1 MRTSRRF
8 LLGVVVVAWFT
19 GCDDYLTTQPQTI
32 LTDDQ
37 VWTDPRMILSVIA
50 DIYSRLPE
58 YEQLDTGHG
67 VFTSYDDAIWSGNT
81 TGDAVN
87 QLTSYDGAT
96 WSFWDYTIIRDINL
110 AIASIQAAQTP
121 ILTPEVKTQLVAELR
136 FQRAYVYFQMV
147 RAMGGVPL
155 VTEQMIYDFS
165 GDPSYLQLPR
175 ATEAAVYDFI
185 GSEMDAIV
193 DQLGNASS
201 QTRANRFTALALK
214 SRAMLYAGSLAR
226 HNNEMAGPITL
237 AGGEVGI
244 PAARAADYYR
254 KSLEASRAILTS
266 GRYTLR
272 RTNSNLGLNFYQ
284 AVSVKAGNTEVIW
297 AKDYAAGQG
306 SRHYFT
312 VAVMPRSLR
321 LDAVA
326 TLAGASITPTLQLV
340 EAFDYLDGSPGQL
353 RGVGTG
359 SNTAAGQA
367 GWVFYDNPED
377 IFANKDARLFGT
389 VLYPN
394 VTARGSRLDIQA
406 GVYVWNQTTGK
417 YDRTQGSRDSNY
429 TDSQGRVWRL
439 TGSDGPVGVEQHVT
453 STGFYLRKYLDET
466 QAAGTGAVGS
476 DMWWVRFRLGEI
488 YLNAAEA
495 AFELGETG
503 EALGYINTLR
513 ERAGF
518 RPNSLTSLTRDRI
531 RNERRVEL
539 AFEGHRLWDLKRWRI
554 AHLLW
559 DGSANSAT
567 AYMDVLWPYR
577 VIRPGHSSDGKW
589 VYDKFRALRQTA
601 PRYFQMF
608 NYYSSIP
615 AAARSNNR
623 KLIENPG
630 L

>member
-1 MRTSRRF
+1 MRTSKR
-8 LLGVVVVAWFT
+8 LLLWIGVVTAIAS
-19 GCDDYLTTQPQTI
+19 CDRYLTTEPQTI
-32 LTDDQ
+32 LTDEQ
-37 VWTDPRMILSVIA
+37 VWNDPRMILSVIA

-58 YEQLDTGHG
+58 YEQLDTGHE
-67 VFTSYDDAIWSGNT
+67 VFTAYDDALWSGST
-81 TGDAVN
+81 TGDAAN
-87 QLTSYDGAT
+87 QLVTYAGTT
-96 WSFWDYTIIRDINL
+96 WSFWDYNIVRDINL
-110 AIASIQAAQTP
+110 AIASIEAAQVP
-121 ILTPEVKTQLVAELR
+121 ILTAAIKAQFIAELR

-155 VTEQMIYDFS
+155 ITEQMIYDFS
-165 GDPSYLQLPR
+165 GDPSYLQVPR

-185 GSEMDAIV
+185 GNEVDAIV

-201 QTRANRFTALALK
+201 VTRANRFTALALK

-237 AGGEVGI
+237 SGGEVGI
-244 PAARAADYYR
+244 PAARAAEYYR

-266 GRYTLR
+266 GRYSLR
-272 RTNSNLGLNFYQ
+272 RTTTNHGLNFYQ
-284 AVSVKAGNTEVIW
+284 AVSVKSGNSEVIW
-297 AKDYAAGQG
+297 AKDYAVGQG

-367 GWVFYDNPED
+367 GWIFYDNPED
-377 IFANKDARLFGT
+377 IFANKDPRLFGT

-394 VTARGSRLDIQA
+394 VTVRGSRLDIQA

-417 YDRTQGSRDSNY
+417 YDRIQGSRDTNY
-429 TDSQGRVWRL
+429 TDSQSRVWRL

-453 STGFYLRKYLDET
+453 STGFYLRKYLDDA

-503 EALGYINTLR
+503 EALGYVNTLR

-518 RPNSLTSLTRDRI
+518 RPNSLASLTRDRI

-539 AFEGHRLWDLKRWRI
+539 AFEGHRFWDLKRWRI
-554 AHLLW
+554 AHLVW
-559 DGSANSAT
+559 DGSSNSST

-577 VIRPGHSSDGKW
+577 VIRPGHPSDGKW

-615 AAARSNNR
+615 ATARSNNR